1 MHDEDTALET
11 AAREAVDLANRLAE
25 ADAEADPGE
34 VADGLISGAVHYWLF
49 SRQPCGDQAC
59 EDCAELRSAEQRLAL
74 LQALVE
80 EVARDSEYFHT
91 PADYGVGHA

>member
-1 MHDEDTALET
+1 MHDEDDTLEE
-11 AAREAVDLANRLAE
+11 AARQTVDLGNRLAE
-25 ADAEADPGE
+25 PEQDVDPGE

-49 SRQPCGDQAC
+49 SRQPCGDPAC

-74 LQALVE
+74 LKALVE

-91 PADYGVGHA
+91 TGDYGVGHA